1 MRPFI
6 IIGALLAW
14 ICGVSST
21 TNNLT
26 EAVAW
31 DQYSLSVNGTRV
43 FINAAEFHY
52 QRLPVPELWL
62 EVFQKFKA
70 NGFNTLS
77 LYFFWSYHSA
87 SKGVYDFES
96 PGKDVQK
103 LFDYAKEAGLW
114 VIARAGPYSNAE
126 TNGGGYALWG
136 SDGSL
141 GRLRTSDETYYN
153 AWLPWVKEIGAIIA
167 ANQITNGGPVILHQ
181 IENELQETTH
191 SADNTLV
198 IYMEQIESAFREAG
212 IVVPFTSNEKGMRS
226 QSWSTDYQDVGGAV
240 NIYGLDSYPGG
251 LSCTN
256 PDSGFKVVRTYY
268 QWFQNYSHTQPEY
281 LPEFQG
287 GYFTAW
293 GSGTF
298 YDVCASQHSPD
309 FPDVYYKNNIGQRVT
324 MQSFYMTYGGTN
336 WGHSA
341 APVVYTSYDYSAPLR
356 ETRQQWTKLFQ
367 TKLVNLFASSSPDL
381 LKTEM
386 SGNGTGY
393 QVSSDSV
400 FTWVLR
406 NPDTGATFTVTQQN
420 NTKST
425 DDVTFSATLDTS
437 SGSVNVSNISLL
449 GRQSRILVTDYAFGE
464 HTLLYSS
471 ADIATYGNFDGA
483 DAIVLYLKEG
493 QTGEFAFKDEVGLTY
508 SAYGSSLFSSSNSS
522 ALAQVF
528 TYTQGSG
535 ASFVKFSNGVL
546 VYLLDQPT
554 AWTFW
559 APSTSADVYGSPD
572 ETIFVLGPYLV
583 RSASVSNGVLKISGD
598 NDNATTLEAFVGS
611 TPVEAIDWNGQVLN
625 ATKTAY
631 GTYTAA
637 IPGTESRSVSLPPL
651 DSWTSADSL
660 PEAQPDFD
668 DSAWVVCDKTD
679 TLSPV
684 APYTLPVLFSSDYGY
699 YTGAKLYR
707 GYFAGTNFTSVNITA
722 SGGLAFGWNAWLNG
736 VPIGGDPGNASL
748 TTTTQVLDL
757 PASALSSGSGSGSGS
772 NGTTTNVLTV
782 LVDYHGHDETST
794 SHGVENPRGILGARL
809 LPGAAAAA
817 DTSDT
822 GFSLWKIQGNA
833 GGSANIDP
841 VRGPMNE
848 GGLYGERL
856 GWHLPGFSPA
866 SSYAGA
872 PGNSSLAAAWDSST
886 PYDGLQG
893 PGVRFYLTNFT
904 LDIDADLDA
913 PLGVS
918 FSAPEGTVAR
928 IMFWVNGYQYGK
940 YVPHVGP
947 QTVFPVPPGIVNNR
961 GSNTLA
967 VSVWAQAAGGASL
980 DTVELVTYGLYQS
993 DFGFDRDWSALQPG
1007 WEDRSAYV

>member
-6 IIGALLAW
+6 IIAALLAW

-21 TNNLT
+21 TDNLT
-26 EAVAW
+26 DAVTW
-31 DQYSLSVNGTRV
+31 DQYSLSVNGERV
-43 FINAAEFHY
+43 FINSAEFHY

-62 EVFQKFKA
+62 DVFQKLKA

-77 LYFFWSYHSA
+77 VYFFWSYHSA

-96 PGKDVQK
+96 PGKDIQK

-114 VIARAGPYSNAE
+114 VIARAGPYCNAE
-126 TNGGGYALWG
+126 TNGGGLALWG

-141 GRLRTSDETYYN
+141 GKLRTGDETYHE
-153 AWLPWVKEIGAIIA
+153 AWLPWVQKVGAIIA
-167 ANQITNGGPVILHQ
+167 ANQITNGGPVILNQ

-198 IYMEQIESAFREAG
+198 LYMEQVESAFRDAG
-212 IVVPFTSNEKGMRS
+212 VIVPFTSNEKGMRS
-226 QSWSTDYQDVGGAV
+226 KSWSIDYEDVGGAV
-240 NIYGLDSYPGG
+240 NVYGLDSYPGS

-281 LPEFQG
+281 FPEFEG

-298 YDVCASQHSPD
+298 YDVCTSQHSPE
-309 FPDVYYKNNIGQRVT
+309 FADVYYKNNIGQKVT

-381 LKTEM
+381 LEVEM
-386 SGNGTGY
+386 VGNGTGY
-393 QVSSDSV
+393 QVSSDAV
-400 FTWVLR
+400 FTWVLQ
-406 NPDTGATFTVTQQN
+406 NPVTGATFTVTQQDS
-420 NTKST
+420 TKST
-425 DDVTFSATLDTS
+425 DDVTFSATLNTS
-437 SGSVNVSNISLL
+437 SGSVDVSSISLL

-493 QTGEFAFKDEVGLTY
+493 QTGEFAFKDEAGLSYSTY
-508 SAYGSSLFSSSNSS
+508 GNSLFNPSNSS
-522 ALAQVF
+522 TLGQVF

-535 ASFVKFSNGVL
+535 ASFIKFSNGVL

-559 APSTSADVYGSPD
+559 APSTSANVYGSPD
-572 ETIFVLGPYLV
+572 EKIFILGPYLV
-583 RSASVSNGVLKISGD
+583 RSASVSHGLLKISGD

-611 TPVEAIDWNGQVLN
+611 TSIEAITWNGQRLN

-631 GTYTAA
+631 GTYVATV
-637 IPGTESRSVSLPPL
+637 PGTESRSVSLPSL

-668 DSAWVVCDKTD
+668 DSAWVICDKTN
-679 TLSPV
+679 TSSPV
-684 APYTLPVLFSSDYGY
+684 APSTLPVLFSSDYGY

-707 GYFAGTNFTSVNITA
+707 GYFTGSNYTSVNITA

-736 VPIGGDPGNASL
+736 VLIGGDPGNASL

-757 PASALSSGSGSGSGS
+757 PASALSRS
-772 NGTTTNVLTV
+772 NSRSSSNSTTNVLTV
-782 LVDYHGHDETST
+782 LVDYHGHDQTST
-794 SHGVENPRGILGARL
+794 AHGLENPRGILGAQL
-809 LPGAAAAA
+809 LPGTT
-817 DTSDT
+817 TSDT

-848 GGLYGERL
+848 GGLFGERL

-866 SSYAGA
+866 SSYAA
-872 PGNSSLAAAWDSST
+872 SSLGVAWDDST
-886 PYDGLQG
+886 PYDGLDAS
-893 PGVRFYLTNFT
+893 GVRFYLTNFT
-904 LDIDADLDA
+904 LDIDTDLDV
-913 PLGVS
+913 PLGVE

-928 IMFWVNGYQYGK
+928 VMFWINGYQYGK
-940 YVPHVGP
+940 YVPHIGP
-947 QTVFPVPPGIVNNR
+947 QTVFPVPPGVINNR
-961 GSNTLA
+961 GFNTLA
-967 VSVWAQAAGGASL
+967 VSIWAQTDGGASL
-980 DTVELVTYGLYQS
+980 DKVELVTYGVYQS
-993 DFGFDRDWSALQPG
+993 DFGFSRDWSVLQPG
-1007 WEDRSAYV
+1007 WEDRSVYV

>member
-1 MRPFI
+1 MRPSI
-6 IIGALLAW
+6 IIAALLAW

-21 TNNLT
+21 TDNLT
-26 EAVAW
+26 DVVVW
-31 DQYSLSVNGTRV
+31 DKYSLSVNGERV
-43 FINAAEFHY
+43 FINSAEFHY
-52 QRLPVPELWL
+52 QRLPVPELWPDVL
-62 EVFQKFKA
+62 QKLKA
-70 NGFNTLS
+70 NGFNTIS
-77 LYFFWSYHSA
+77 VYFFWSYHSA
-87 SKGVYDFES
+87 SNGVYDFQN

-126 TNGGGYALWG
+126 TNGGGLALWG

-141 GRLRTSDETYYN
+141 GGIRTSDETYHQ
-153 AWLPWVKEIGAIIA
+153 AWLPWVQKIGAIIA
-167 ANQITNGGPVILHQ
+167 ANQITNGGPIILNQ
-181 IENELQETTH
+181 IENELQETSH
-191 SADNTLV
+191 SPTNTLV
-198 IYMEQIESAFREAG
+198 LYMEQVEAAFRDAG
-212 IVVPFTSNEKGMRS
+212 VIVPFTSNEKGMRS
-226 QSWSTDYQDVGGAV
+226 ESWSTDYEDVGGAV

-256 PDSGFKVVRTYY
+256 PDAGFKVVRTYY
-268 QWFQNYSHTQPEY
+268 QWFQNYSYTQPEF
-281 LPEFQG
+281 LPEFEG
-287 GYFTAW
+287 GSMSAW
-293 GSGTF
+293 GSETF
-298 YDVCASQHSPD
+298 YDECTSNHSPD

-324 MQSFYMTYGGTN
+324 LQSIYMTYGGTN

-386 SGNGTGY
+386 YGNGTGY
-393 QVSSDSV
+393 HVSTDGV
-400 FTWVLR
+400 FTWVLQ

-420 NTKST
+420 STKST
-425 DDVTFSATLDTS
+425 ADVDFSATLDTS
-437 SGSVNVSNISLL
+437 SGPVNVSNISLL
-449 GRQSRILVTDYAFGE
+449 GKQSRILVTDYAFGD

-471 ADIATYGNFDGA
+471 ADIATYANFDGA
-483 DAIVLYLKEG
+483 DAIVFYLKEG
-493 QTGEFAFKDEVGLTY
+493 QTGEFAFKNEAGLNYNT
-508 SAYGSSLFSSSNSS
+508 YGSSSFSSSNSS
-522 ALAQVF
+522 TLGQAF

-535 ASFVKFSNGVL
+535 ASFVKLSNGVL

-559 APSTSADVYGSPD
+559 APSTSAEVYGSPD
-572 ETIFVLGPYLV
+572 ERIFILGPYLV
-583 RSASVSNGVLKISGD
+583 RSASVSDGVLEISGD

-611 TPVEAIDWNGQVLN
+611 TSITTITWNGQSLN

-637 IPGTESRSVSLPPL
+637 IPGTESRSVSLPSL

-668 DSAWVVCDKTD
+668 DSAWVICDKKNTS
-679 TLSPV
+679 SPV

-707 GYFAGTNFTSVNITA
+707 GYFTGSNFTSVNITA

-736 VPIGGDPGNASL
+736 ELIGGHPGNASL
-748 TTTTQVLDL
+748 TTTTRALDL
-757 PASALSSGSGSGSGS
+757 PLSALQKSTG
-772 NGTTTNVLTV
+772 TNVLTV

-794 SHGVENPRGILGARL
+794 AHGVENPRGILGAQL
-809 LPGAAAAA
+809 SPGTT
-817 DTSDT
+817 TSAT
-822 GFSLWKIQGNA
+822 GFSRWKIQGNA

-866 SSYAGA
+866 TSYPAAAG
-872 PGNSSLAAAWDSST
+872 LAAWDGST
-886 PYDGLQG
+886 PYAGLNSS
-893 PGVRFYLTNFT
+893 GVRFYLTNFT
-904 LDIDADLDA
+904 LDVDEDLDA
-913 PLGVS
+913 PVGVAL
-918 FSAPEGTVAR
+918 SAPEGTVAR
-928 IMFWVNGYQYGK
+928 VMFWVNGYQYGK
-940 YVPHVGP
+940 FEPHIGP
-947 QTVFPVPPGIVNNR
+947 QTVFPVPPGVLNNR
-961 GSNTLA
+961 GTNTLA
-967 VSVWAQAAGGASL
+967 VSIWAQTEAGASL
-980 DTVELVTYGLYQS
+980 DRVELVSYGLYQS
-993 DFGFDRDWSALQPG
+993 DFGFSRDWSALQPG
-1007 WEDRSAYV
+1007 WEDRSSYV